1 MDLAGCTTRVAVC
14 DDTGVSG
21 GLTVLPA
28 LPQILAVLAALL
40 ICALLVRRHVHRRR
54 QVRRPVPR
62 RVWVST
68 DGSVVEEPA
77 AARAGAASDE
87 RAAPDGPGL
96 TTTGP
101 T

>member
-28 LPQILAVLAALL
+28 LPQILAVLAVLL
-40 ICALLVRRHVHRRR
+40 ICALLVRRHVHRRSQAR
-54 QVRRPVPR
+54 WPVPR
-62 RVWVST
+62 RVWVSA
-68 DGSVVEEPA
+68 DGRIVEGPA
-77 AARAGAASDE
+77 AARTGAVSDD

-96 TTTGP
+96 ATTGP

>member
-1 MDLAGCTTRVAVC
+1 MDLAGCTTRVAVW

-28 LPQILAVLAALL
+28 LPQILAVLL

-54 QVRRPVPR
+54 KVRRPVPR